1 MACPSPIS
9 PYSRYLGGVHTD
21 TRWYPPRRRRGRW
34 LVLAAAAVMAVA
46 VTLVAVRSAPSATP
60 SPAGAPEYYVTAP
73 AYESLETIAAQDAF
87 VLDTFTGKKVATV
100 PAPHGWGFASVAAA
114 GNDRTFV
121 LGAERPLLGEDVPTR
136 WYLLSLTP
144 GAAPP
149 VTLRQ
154 LPISPQPGAI
164 NGTIALSPA
173 GTMLAFA
180 TGPGSPQPELQVYS
194 TATGALLHTW
204 SVTSRQSQGF
214 QVSLLS
220 WTSEGN
226 QLAFQTPA
234 SAGPGAVAVR
244 LLPAGDPGHDLL
256 SDSRPVLSVPR
267 TSSCSDSGYQG
278 TLGVPETLLVAGNG
292 QTVVCGGSKACLA
305 GSHLYNMPI
314 LQYSTATGKLAG
326 TLYQISSTTCQI
338 RGTVPEVFWVN
349 DAGTAVIGYFN
360 YSEGINPATG
370 SGAKTVVRFGLFT
383 AGRFT
388 PLPGAFQGVFTPLPN
403 AFQGIAAW

>member
-1 MACPSPIS
+1 
-9 PYSRYLGGVHTD
+9 VHID
-21 TRWYPPRRRRGRW
+21 TRWHPPRRRWGRW
-34 LVLAAAAVMAVA
+34 LAPAAAAVIAVA
-46 VTLVAVRSAPSATP
+46 VTLVAVRGAASATP
-60 SPAGAPEYYVTAP
+60 PPAGVPGYYVTAP
-73 AYESLETIAAQDAF
+73 AYASLGTIVAHDAF
-87 VLDTFTGKKVATV
+87 VRDTLTGKKVATV
-100 PAPHGWGFASVAAA
+100 PAPHGWGFASVTAA

-121 LGAERPLLGEDVPTR
+121 LGAERPFLGETVPTR
-136 WYLLSLTP
+136 WYLLRLTP

-149 VTLRQ
+149 ATLRQ

-164 NGTIALSPA
+164 NGTMALSPD

-180 TGPGSPQPELQVYS
+180 TGPESPQPEVQVYS

-204 SVTSRQSQGF
+204 SVTPSQSQGL

-234 SAGPGAVAVR
+234 TAGPGPVVVR

-256 SDSRPVLSVPR
+256 ADSKPVLSVPR

-278 TLGVPETLLVAGNG
+278 TLGVPETVLVAGNG
-292 QTVVCGGSKACLA
+292 KTVVCAGPSACPARGG
-305 GSHLYNMPI
+305 LYTMAV
-314 LQYSTATGKLAG
+314 LQFSTATGKLAG
-326 TLYQISSTTCQI
+326 TLYQISSTCQMP
-338 RGTVPEVFWVN
+338 GTVPEVFWVN
-349 DAGTAVIGYFN
+349 DAGTAVIGYFS

-388 PLPGAFQGVFTPLPN
+388 PLPD